1 MADYT
6 VKQVARLSGTS
17 VRTLHYYDE
26 IGLLAP
32 SYVGENGYRYYARRE
47 LLRLQQILFYRDL
60 GMPLGEIANTIDDP
74 NFNQI
79 KALELHRA
87 RLISELDRHQRLI
100 RTIDTTINELRGDK
114 TMQDGNP
121 FRGFAPEKQQAYE
134 NELVDRYGTN
144 AQAGIDTSKAR
155 MSKMSPQ
162 QLEATK
168 VEGDIINKELVGLI
182 EMGAVVEDEAVQ
194 ALIARHHK
202 WVSNFWTP
210 DGAAYT
216 GLGQLYLD
224 HADFRA
230 FYDQYDDRLVAF
242 LAEAMRVY
250 AETKLNG

>member
-1 MADYT
+1 MADHT

-32 SYVGENGYRYYARRE
+32 AYVGDNGYRYYARPE

-74 NFNQI
+74 NFNQV
-79 KALELHRA
+79 KALEMHRA
-87 RLISELDRHQRLI
+87 RLVSELDRHHRLI
-100 RTIDTTINELRGDK
+100 HTIDTTIIELRGDE
-114 TMQDGNP
+114 TMQDSNP
-121 FRGFAPEKQQAYE
+121 FQGFAPEKQQAYE
-134 NELVDRYGTN
+134 EELVDRYGAG
-144 AQAGIDTSKAR
+144 AQAGIATSKAR
-155 MSKMSPQ
+155 MSKMSAA

-168 VEGDIINKELVGLI
+168 VEGDVINKELVGLI

-210 DGAAYT
+210 DSAAYA

-230 FYDQYDDRLVAF
+230 FYDKYDDRLVAF
-242 LAEAMRVY
+242 LAEAMQVF
-250 AETKLNG
+250 AETQLAE